1 MSLRSYVSTCRN
13 GRVGLIAAVMVVSA
27 GCETTVTEY
36 HRRSSF
42 YNQGQ
47 DGASPGEFVT
57 AGGTRVVFIEDAPLP
72 GEQMALDAQRA
83 EREEKAKRERA
94 RMRAEAR
101 RAGRPIPPEAMEP
114 EPRKTFKPR
123 EVLEDGSVVYR
134 ALLPEHVI
142 GNTMTCL
149 RNQEYDVLWED
160 VVSDN
165 ARRGFLASGRSREEF
180 IKWCVANRGEL
191 MMTLNRM
198 SFGYYGGSDVV
209 VDQLP
214 NMRFRVRFSPQL
226 ERQFKFRE
234 LTIVQEGFGMKL
246 GGIQ

>member
-1 MSLRSYVSTCRN
+1 MSSGSRRRRRAV
-13 GRVGLIAAVMVVSA
+13 VHGLLLVAASSA
-27 GCETTVTEY
+27 SVGCETTVTEY

-47 DGASPGEFVT
+47 DGAAPGEFVT
-57 AGGTRVVFIEDAPLP
+57 QSGTRVVFIEDAPLP
-72 GEQMALDAQRA
+72 GEQRILDAKRA
-83 EREEKAKRERA
+83 EREEAARRERA
-94 RMRAEAR
+94 RMRVEAR
-101 RAGRPIPPEAMEP
+101 RAGLPIPPEAMEP
-114 EPRKTFKPR
+114 EAPKTFKPR
-123 EVLEDGSVVYR
+123 EVLDDGTVVYR

-160 VVSDN
+160 VVSDE
-165 ARRGFLASGRSREEF
+165 ARRGFLASGRSRESFVE
-180 IKWCVANRGEL
+180 WCVANRGEL

-226 ERQFKFRE
+226 EQQFKFRQ